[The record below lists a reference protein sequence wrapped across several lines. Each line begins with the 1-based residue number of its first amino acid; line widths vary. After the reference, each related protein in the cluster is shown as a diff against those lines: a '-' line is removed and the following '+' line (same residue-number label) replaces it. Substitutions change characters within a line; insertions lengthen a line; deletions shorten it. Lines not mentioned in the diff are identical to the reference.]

1 MAVNLDKEAYYR
13 RIKRLY
19 SNWKVKFGGFE
30 AHVEAKVFI
39 VANFNVEKVSCSKM
53 SAAKLAAFF
62 LPSQLILLS
71 A

>member
-19 SNWKVKFGGFE
+19 SNWKVKNAGLGVRVT
-30 AHVEAKVFI
+30 ARRSA
-39 VANFNVEKVSCSKM
+39 VANFNVEKVSLWRIPE
-53 SAAKLAAFF
+53 AKLAAVFRRAE
-62 LPSQLILLS
+62 LALLS